1 VSLSPRLRRYDQVL
15 LDLDGT
21 LWLGDAAIDGAP
33 EAVAALREA
42 GKAVAFLTNDVRHA
56 PEEFVRRLW
65 RMGMQAAVSEIVSV
79 GAAVQFALSQ
89 RGGGAAYVIG
99 SQALVDHVAEAGLRI
114 ANRTEFA
121 TRADVVVVGGHD
133 QLTYEELKIATQAVV
148 RGAELIGAN
157 RDPAFPMPDGPWP
170 GSGAVLAAV
179 ETAAGRTA
187 DRVIGK
193 PEPPMYEAARDRLG
207 EGRCLAVGDR
217 LDVDV
222 AGARHAGM
230 DSALVL
236 SGSATQA
243 EANAADPAPTHVA
256 DSLHALV
263 LG

>member
-1 VSLSPRLRRYDQVL
+1 VSVSPRLKRYDQVL

-21 LWLGDAAIDGAP
+21 IWLGDDAIDGAP

-42 GKAVAFLTNDVRHA
+42 GKSVAFLTNDVRHA

-65 RMGMQAAVSEIVSV
+65 RLGVQAALSEIVSV
-79 GAAVQFALSQ
+79 GAAVQFALAQ
-89 RGGGAAYVIG
+89 RGGGSAFVIG

-121 TRADVVVVGGHD
+121 TRADVVVIGGHD
-133 QLTYEELKIATQAVV
+133 QLTFEELKIATQAVV
-148 RGAELIGAN
+148 RGAELVGAT
-157 RDPAFPMPDGPWP
+157 RDASFPMPDGPWP
-170 GSGAVLAAV
+170 GTGAVLAAV
-179 ETAAGRTA
+179 ETAAGRRA

-193 PEPPMYEAARDRLG
+193 PEAPMYEAVRDRLG

-236 SGSATQA
+236 TGSTSQA

-256 DSLHALV
+256 ESLEALV